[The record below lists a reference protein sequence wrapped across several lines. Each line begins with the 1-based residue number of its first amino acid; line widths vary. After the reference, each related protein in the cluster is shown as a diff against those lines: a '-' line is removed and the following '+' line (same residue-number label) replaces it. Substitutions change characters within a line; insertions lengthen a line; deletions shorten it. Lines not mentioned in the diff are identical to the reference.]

1 MKIEF
6 RASFAKDLKKIKE
19 VSVKKQVL
27 VLISMI
33 ENAGGLQEIDDMK
46 KLKGTDGYYRI
57 RVGDYRLG
65 LVLDGTTLIF
75 VRFLHRK
82 DIYRYFP

>member
-6 RASFAKDLKKIKE
+6 RHSFVKDLKKIDAP
-19 VSVKKQVL
+19 VKKQVKE
-27 VLISMI
+27 LIEQAEKASNLASL
-33 ENAGGLQEIDDMK
+33 ENVK
-46 KLKGTDGYYRI
+46 RLKGADHYYRI
-57 RVGDYRLG
+57 RIGDYRVGIILQG
-65 LVLDGTTLIF
+65 KMLIF